1 MSQGFIAAM
10 FKETRINQYFV
21 EQLAMPGDDFD
32 ADDLDVTDE
41 EENEDQFNLAK
52 ELDQVTI
59 KDGPHVMNL

>member
-1 MSQGFIAAM
+1 
-10 FKETRINQYFV
+10 
-21 EQLAMPGDDFD
+21 MPGDDYD

-52 ELDQVTI
+52 ELDEVTF

>member
-10 FKETRINQYFV
+10 FRETRSNQYSV

-52 ELDQVTI
+52 ELDEVTF